1 MLLFFNT
8 KTITPKLKY
17 GLQPQSSIRV
27 QLNNSQSIKC
37 WSFVKIWPLTLQYQ
51 VSENPLF
58 FEDDGHAA
66 TFKGEN
72 CCFSVTQKS
81 LTLLSMKS
89 LREMSQTNYHLSTQ
103 SEDVPVKVL
112 LWWAE
117 VCDIGCWKQ
126 TTTSQIIPY
135 VNTSRQLTHYTFSL
149 ISYTFISSE
158 NIRRPNEFGWIYK
171 LKKKKRAKPTT

>member
-1 MLLFFNT
+1 MLHYCNDVPWGPHCLVLHFFNN
-8 KTITPKLKY
+8 KTINPKLKY
-17 GLQPQSSIRV
+17 GLQPQSSIRF

-135 VNTSRQLTHYTFSL
+135 VNTHPDSSLTILLVLYL
-149 ISYTFISSE
+149 IPLYLQKT
-158 NIRRPNEFGWIYK
+158 
-171 LKKKKRAKPTT
+171 